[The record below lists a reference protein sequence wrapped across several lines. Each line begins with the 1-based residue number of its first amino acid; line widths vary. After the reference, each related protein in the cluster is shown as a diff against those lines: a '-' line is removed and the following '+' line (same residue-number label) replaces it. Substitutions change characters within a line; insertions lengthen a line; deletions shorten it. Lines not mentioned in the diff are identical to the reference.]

1 MNKTR
6 FTLFLML
13 STTLAGCQ
21 NYYLSK
27 PNAPTEAALVAE
39 SYANG
44 MSAEIDTEYLQA
56 YDNLRQAYRRYI
68 GFTRVDDLVFTEN
81 KLEPHL
87 EMGTLFARTGEG
99 AYVHKTTIEKMA
111 EHRTRITLFVPKSY
125 PFPKV
130 RFKQDLLR
138 AQGKDPQ
145 CNV

>member
-1 MNKTR
+1 MKILN
-6 FTLFLML
+6 LFALMSL
-13 STTLAGCQ
+13 VTGLTACQ

-27 PNAPTEAALVAE
+27 PNAPTEAALVAD

-44 MSAEIDTEYLQA
+44 MSAELEMDYLQA
-56 YDNLRQAYRRYI
+56 YDNLRQAYRRCI

-81 KLEPHL
+81 KLEQHL

-99 AYVHKTTIEKMA
+99 AYVHKATVEKLTNNK
-111 EHRTRITLFVPKSY
+111 TRITLFLPKSY
-125 PFPKV
+125 PFAKA
-130 RFKQDLLR
+130 RYKQDLLR